1 MFLGYGVFAGSG
13 RYRNTDASNKI
24 FQMDLTAHMIED
36 EIRDIRVENAR
47 LEAKLDEL
55 ENK

>member
-1 MFLGYGVFAGSG
+1 
-13 RYRNTDASNKI
+13 
-24 FQMDLTAHMIED
+24 MDLTAHMIED